1 MIPMNKPSLL
11 PEALPKFIKIGMG
24 VPMYYTFFIL

>member
-1 MIPMNKPSLL
+1 MIPMNKPSLPL
-11 PEALPKFIKIGMG
+11 KDLPKFIKIGMG